1 MRCMNPMCLLTLS
14 CSAEVLAT
22 NSKEQGQIL
31 KGLHAAEAKIG
42 GSVDISTA
50 ISVAALALKHRQNGN
65 ARQRIIVFIG
75 SPPAGEG
82 ADQAA
87 MIKLAKRLK
96 KNNIAVDIVAFGE
109 AVEEEYASV
118 LRAFVEAVTSQDNS

>member
-1 MRCMNPMCLLTLS
+1 M
-14 CSAEVLAT
+14 LAT

-31 KGLHAAEAKIG
+31 KGLHAASTKIG
-42 GSVDISTA
+42 GSVDVPTA

-75 SPPAGEG
+75 SPLTGEG

-87 MIKLAKRLK
+87 MVKLSKRLK

-109 AVEEEYASV
+109 ALDEEYASV
-118 LRAFVEAVTSQDNS
+118 LRAFVEAVSSNDNS